1 MNTNS
6 DRIKHIMEFS
16 KHGPIMQLFVIDA
29 LAKFS
34 EQIINNESKVIKQME
49 DSFISGEAWVGCAKE
64 LNGFLN
70 KNA

>member
-1 MNTNS
+1 MDTNI

-16 KHGPIMQLFVIDA
+16 KHGPLMQLFVIDA
-29 LAKFS
+29 LTKFS
-34 EQIINNESKVIKQME
+34 SHIINNESNVIKQME
-49 DSFISGEAWVGCAKE
+49 DSFISGEAWVSCAKE